1 MSDSKNKKSNNKK
14 SNKGKQIIP
23 ILFFM
28 LIGAVCGVLIAKYIL
43 NVDTESEEIPINT
56 ILIKGALLLLGMY
69 VAIFLQI
76 IIHEAGHLLFGL
88 MTSYRFSSFRVGSFM
103 WLKENDRIKFCR
115 LSLAGTGGQCLL
127 IPPEMKEGNYRY
139 VLYNLGGS
147 ILNLISTLLFG
158 AAALIFKNIGL
169 LSLILMMLALLGVAF
184 GLMNGIPMRLGMV
197 NNDGYNTLALGKN
210 REALRSFWIQMKVNE
225 QQASGIRLKDMPDEW
240 FVVPSEEAMENSIT
254 ASIGVL
260 ACSRLMDQMKF
271 SEAEPLIE
279 ELLNMNT
286 GIVGLHRNLLVV
298 DQIYC
303 ELVGENRGDILEHF
317 LDKEQKKFMKVM
329 KKFPSVLRTEYVY
342 ALLSKRDDALV
353 DKIKSD
359 FDKISKNYPYPSE
372 ILSERGLIRYAES
385 LR

>member
-1 MSDSKNKKSNNKK
+1 
-14 SNKGKQIIP
+14 
-23 ILFFM
+23 
-28 LIGAVCGVLIAKYIL
+28 
-43 NVDTESEEIPINT
+43 
-56 ILIKGALLLLGMY
+56 
-69 VAIFLQI
+69 
-76 IIHEAGHLLFGL
+76 
-88 MTSYRFSSFRVGSFM
+88 
-103 WLKENDRIKFCR
+103 
-115 LSLAGTGGQCLL
+115 
-127 IPPEMKEGNYRY
+127 
-139 VLYNLGGS
+139 
-147 ILNLISTLLFG
+147 
-158 AAALIFKNIGL
+158 
-169 LSLILMMLALLGVAF
+169 
-184 GLMNGIPMRLGMV
+184 
-197 NNDGYNTLALGKN
+197 
-210 REALRSFWIQMKVNE
+210 
-225 QQASGIRLKDMPDEW
+225 MPDEW

-342 ALLSKRDDALV
+342 ALLSKRDDALA

-372 ILSERGLIRYAES
+372 ILSERGLIRFAES